1 MSKAERAENLFGL
14 IGFPLSHS
22 FSKRYFS
29 DKFQRE
35 RITNAY
41 YELFPIAK
49 IEQLPGLLSR
59 YPNLKGLNV
68 TIPYKQ
74 AVIPY
79 LSRLDEG
86 AAAIGAVNTIYITEE
101 QALIGYN
108 TDLYGFEN
116 SLYAW
121 LLNERKGTAGLQALI
136 LGTGGAAKA
145 VAYALKRLE
154 IPHQLVSRKPGAD
167 QIGYGDLPLAE
178 AHLIIN
184 TTPLGMSPHT
194 EHCPQLE
201 YAQLGP
207 QHYLYDL
214 VYNPEQT
221 LFMKK
226 GAAQGAKVK
235 NGMEMLIGQAE
246 KAWQIWQSDI
256 I

>member
-1 MSKAERAENLFGL
+1 MGMAERAEHLFGL

-22 FSKRYFS
+22 FSKRYFTG
-29 DKFQRE
+29 KFQRE

-41 YELFPIAK
+41 YELFPIAE
-49 IEQLPGLLSR
+49 IGQLPRLLSR
-59 YPNLKGLNV
+59 YPNLRGLNV

-79 LSRLDEG
+79 LDQLDEG
-86 AAAIGAVNTIYITEE
+86 AAEIGAVNTIYVT
-101 QALIGYN
+101 QAQKLIGYN

-121 LLNERKGTAGLQALI
+121 LLNERKGTSRLQALI

-154 IPHQLVSRKPGAD
+154 IPCQMVSRKPQAG
-167 QIGYGDLPLAE
+167 QLGYDELPLAE
-178 AHLIIN
+178 AHLVIN
-184 TTPLGMSPHT
+184 TTPLGMSPNT
-194 EHCPQLE
+194 GQCPPLNYNE
-201 YAQLGP
+201 LGP

-214 VYNPEQT
+214 VYNPEET
-221 LFMKK
+221 LFMQK
-226 GAAQGAKVK
+226 GAEQGAKVK

-246 KAWQIWQSDI
+246 KAWQIWQSDEI
-256 I
+256 